1 MNFLV
6 YNGQK
11 LEESSWCSIPFN
23 EETGGSLYMSLASTV
38 IYFFIPLVI
47 VSFMYTRY
55 KMIKNECDYNV
66 TVNAMPGQKVSLL
79 S

>member
-1 MNFLV
+1 
-6 YNGQK
+6 
-11 LEESSWCSIPFN
+11 
-23 EETGGSLYMSLASTV
+23 MSLASTV
-38 IYFFIPLVI
+38 IYFFIPLII

-66 TVNAMPGQKVSLL
+66 TVNAMLGQKVSLL